1 MGSVVA
7 VVGVIV
13 VVVVVASARNTS
25 VAAET
30 SCAAC
35 AGTELAHIAVALASH
50 SIGRTSQRIRRL
62 RYPLWAATE
71 ALGGARA
78 PRCVRQGTFAFRMF
92 SFYSC
97 AFVPAPRQNVVL
109 P

>member
-1 MGSVVA
+1 MVA
-7 VVGVIV
+7 VIV
-13 VVVVVASARNTS
+13 VVVVVASASGYRNTS
-25 VAAET
+25 VAAEAGG
-30 SCAAC
+30 AAG

-50 SIGRTSQRIRRL
+50 SIGRTSQRICGL

-78 PRCVRQGTFAFRMF
+78 PRCIRQGVFTFRMF

-97 AFVPAPRQNVVL
+97 AFVPAPCQNVIL